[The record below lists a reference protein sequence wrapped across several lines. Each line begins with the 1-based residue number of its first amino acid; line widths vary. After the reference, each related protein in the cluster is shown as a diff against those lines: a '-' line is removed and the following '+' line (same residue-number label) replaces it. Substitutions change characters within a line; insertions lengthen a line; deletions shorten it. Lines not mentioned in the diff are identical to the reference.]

1 MSSLFRYVA
10 LGDSTAV
17 GVGAA
22 HGGGY
27 PERLYQRLKV
37 VPVPVGILNLAQ
49 SGATSTDLLARQAQK
64 AAASKPALITV
75 GIGTNDLW
83 RLVPTATFAAN
94 LNQLFDLLEQSGA
107 QVVVSTLIDLRLA
120 PIAAL
125 AQPLV
130 PMKVVGER
138 IEEFNQLL
146 LALAKR
152 PRVEVVDL
160 FALSHQEKH
169 RLETLFSSD
178 GFHPS
183 GAGYQLWADSLWPCV
198 ERVATGWLAQR
209 QSP

>member
-1 MSSLFRYVA
+1 MTSLFRYVA

-37 VPVPVGILNLAQ
+37 VPVPAGILNLAR
-49 SGATSTDLLARQAQK
+49 SGATSGELLAQQAQK
-64 AAASKPALITV
+64 AAAAKPALITV

-94 LNQLFDLLEQSGA
+94 LNALFDLLEPTKA

-130 PMKVVGER
+130 PLNLVAQR
-138 IEEFNQLL
+138 IDEFNRVLF
-146 LALAKR
+146 ALAKR

-169 RLETLFSSD
+169 RVEALFSSD

-198 ERVATGWLAQR
+198 ERVATAWLAQR
-209 QSP
+209 